1 MQQTLN
7 DEYYYFT
14 VMDKSGPIAIFPSF
28 LRKTEYGNVLNSLP
42 FFGPNAGLLHSYN
55 NEQEICELFEFF
67 FSEIESFCKRMN
79 CISVSIYEP
88 LFSTDAQYYIK
99 YFKPDFVTRKFTQV
113 TDIQVNTT
121 WNDVLRRN
129 IRKAEKKNIIIK
141 QSDKLEDWN
150 QYYKIYV
157 DGCINRGI
165 PIKEK
170 TFFDGVWNSNLFK
183 ENCAVVRYA
192 YLDNEIIGGLLVF
205 LGNNVLSYYAPAV
218 KEEFKSYQ
226 PLALLIHKLI
236 NELASRSYKFW
247 NWESSPGIDS
257 GVYKYKKKWNSIV
270 CNYNIYSKI
279 FLPKEYFKK
288 IKNSVEAIESFKY
301 YYLFPFDK
309 I

>member
-1 MQQTLN
+1 MEINISNSNNSIADYYYRSFYDNYKGVNKLFYYSIEFRYLLQQTLN

-141 QSDKLEDWN
+141 KSDKLEDWN
-150 QYYKIYV
+150 QYYNIYV
-157 DGCINRGI
+157 D
-165 PIKEK
+165 
-170 TFFDGVWNSNLFK
+170 
-183 ENCAVVRYA
+183 
-192 YLDNEIIGGLLVF
+192 
-205 LGNNVLSYYAPAV
+205 
-218 KEEFKSYQ
+218 
-226 PLALLIHKLI
+226 
-236 NELASRSYKFW
+236 
-247 NWESSPGIDS
+247 
-257 GVYKYKKKWNSIV
+257 
-270 CNYNIYSKI
+270 
-279 FLPKEYFKK
+279 
-288 IKNSVEAIESFKY
+288 
-301 YYLFPFDK
+301 
-309 I
+309 